1 MTENKICKKYYIDND
16 YPVDFTSEI
25 PPELRDSSPY
35 TQIPRH
41 EPNGGLYRGP
51 QINKWFVPHE
61 VVPTTTYFNKV
72 LLKNIHPLPPSE
84 AFKQYPTN
92 QRPGNNYTAMPGIK
106 WYNSAYSRNKGPFN
120 IKVLNEN

>member
-1 MTENKICKKYYIDND
+1 MTEKKICKQYYIDND

-72 LLKNIHPLPPSE
+72 LLKNTLSCGTYPIFFLNSFQLISFDRIPP
-84 AFKQYPTN
+84 
-92 QRPGNNYTAMPGIK
+92 M
-106 WYNSAYSRNKGPFN
+106 
-120 IKVLNEN
+120 